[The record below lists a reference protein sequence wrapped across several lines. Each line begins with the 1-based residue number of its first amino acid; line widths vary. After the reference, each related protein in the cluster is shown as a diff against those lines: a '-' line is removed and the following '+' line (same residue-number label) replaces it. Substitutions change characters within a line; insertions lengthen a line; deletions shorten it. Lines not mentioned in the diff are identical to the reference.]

1 MPLDFPANPTNGQA
15 YGAYIYNATVGA
27 WQAKEDPATVAV
39 TSDVAPASAN
49 NGDIWYNT
57 TTGVSY
63 VYYNDGN
70 SGQWVEIVS
79 SAVPSLNTKANLDG
93 GNSFTGTQTFGT
105 PIGLSSGGTNAS
117 LTGVN
122 GGVVWSSATALG
134 IIAAG
139 TSGQVLKSN
148 GAAAPSWQT
157 LDLSYL
163 PDAAFKK
170 SVKAATTANITLSGT
185 QTIDGIA
192 LVAGDRVLVKN
203 QSTASQ
209 NGIYDVAS
217 GSWTRPADANLASEM
232 GGAVVNVDSGT
243 QGGQLWTTSFKTT
256 DTLGTTTMNWYRV
269 VDTSYTI
276 PVSQGGTGT
285 NSGTISDIAINR
297 ITNPAGAA
305 LSTTTVSQTGAIRI
319 TLPVGWTSHMHKFTV
334 SVYEYVSNKSF
345 TVEIA
350 GYNFSGTGWFNPSAY
365 ITGQR
370 NANVNYTVR
379 FGYTAGGRACIYIGE
394 TSSTWVYPQVS
405 VNNVLVGFS
414 ASSTSWLSGWGID
427 FVTSFENVSQ
437 TVTNTQIVAGLVPM
451 LPTSVSLGSGSSSVS
466 ALGEVTFSGATSV
479 QLNGV
484 FTDAYTNYRVVV
496 RGSSEDNRGY
506 AWRFTAN
513 GTQNTNSTYHYTML
527 WTAGS
532 VGTASTNSISYMGYS
547 LGHRYFS
554 AEGSVFAPRISG
566 HVKQL
571 YVSYS
576 GLNSAMNGNENHS
589 IAGTLRETAYIA
601 DGIIFFPSAG
611 TISGTMQV
619 LGVAK

>member
-1 MPLDFPANPTNGQA
+1 MPLDFPANPVNGQA

-27 WQAKEDPATVAV
+27 WQSKEDPATVAV
-39 TSDVAPASAN
+39 TSDVAPSSAN

-79 SAVPSLNTKANLDG
+79 SAVPNLNTKANLDG

-203 QSTASQ
+203 QTTASQ

-256 DTLGTTTMNWYRV
+256 DTLGTTAMNWYRV

-276 PVSQGGTGT
+276 PVSQGGTNATTVTGAQTNLQIPLSPNYIINGGFDIWQRGT
-285 NSGTISDIAINR
+285 SFS
-297 ITNPAGAA
+297 NPASGSYTADRWKVTHDGTGATRTVTRQTFTPGAA
-305 LSTTTVSQTGAIRI
+305 
-319 TLPVGWTSHMHKFTV
+319 PV
-334 SVYEYVSNKSF
+334 
-345 TVEIA
+345 A
-350 GYNFSGTGWFNPSAY
+350 GYESPYFIRYATSVAGSANTY
-365 ITGQR
+365 QVILQPIED
-370 NANVNYTVR
+370 VR
-379 FGYTAGGRACIYIGE
+379 TFAG
-394 TSSTWVYPQVS
+394 
-405 VNNVLVGFS
+405 
-414 ASSTSWLSGWGID
+414 
-427 FVTSFENVSQ
+427 Q
-437 TVTNTQIVAGLVPM
+437 TVTVSFWAKADATRTIFCNLTQYFGVG
-451 LPTSVSLGSGSSSVS
+451 GSSTV
-466 ALGEVTFSGATSV
+466 
-479 QLNGV
+479 
-484 FTDAYTNYRVVV
+484 YTP
-496 RGSSEDNRGY
+496 GIP
-506 AWRFTAN
+506 TI
-513 GTQNTNSTYHYTML
+513 
-527 WTAGS
+527 S
-532 VGTASTNSISYMGYS
+532 VGTAWTRYSFTANVPSISGKTIGSDSS
-547 LGHRYFS
+547 LILEIGMPPATVLTFDFWGVQIELGSVATVFRRNAPSLQAEIAACQRYFV
-554 AEGSVFAPRISG
+554 AFGSSKSTSNAFYYG
-566 HVKQL
+566 
-571 YVSYS
+571 
-576 GLNSAMNGNENHS
+576 
-589 IAGTLRETAYIA
+589 AGSMYQTT
-601 DGIIFFPSAG
+601 
-611 TISGTMQV
+611 
-619 LGVAK
+619 LGVASLVLPVEMRVTPTLSFSAANTFQSLSSGANLQISAISQADSSQNVAGVHITTTTAVGNGAGIQLRSNSTTSFIHASAEL